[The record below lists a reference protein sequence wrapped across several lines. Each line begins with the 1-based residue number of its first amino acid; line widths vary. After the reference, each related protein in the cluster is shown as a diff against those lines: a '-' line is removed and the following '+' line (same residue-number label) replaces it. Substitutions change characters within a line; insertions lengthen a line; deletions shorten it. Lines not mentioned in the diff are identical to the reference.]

1 MAVRIGMHSRG
12 LAQLSLLSALYWLDG
27 TSGALAQLPDAGT
40 APAQPSAP
48 AAPPASAP
56 PAAGAVPSAQPGAQG
71 AAQPST
77 PPPAPPAVD
86 QPAPAPPGAAPGF
99 SPQPSPLVPPPPPGQ
114 YVYPQQAPVYPQP
127 YVAEPPGYYGNAP
140 PPSSYPYAQPYPERG
155 TEPVDEGYR
164 RHDGFFLRLKIG
176 IGAGGAR
183 YEERING
190 MEEADIRTRGLAGSF
205 ELAIGGSIIENLA
218 LHGNLLLTGLSVN
231 KKVDDVA
238 DNSYDRLSMGM
249 LLLGGGATYYFMPTN
264 LYLTAVTG
272 VGALSESRYLDDD
285 DDTAFTEIES
295 GAGFGV
301 SLSLGKEWWV
311 GRMGEWGLGAAI
323 TGTIVTA
330 PVRIGELSTR
340 FLGHSIALNFSAT
353 FN

>member
-27 TSGALAQLPDAGT
+27 TSGALAQVPDAGS

-48 AAPPASAP
+48 AAPPFAAQPAQPAP
-56 PAAGAVPSAQPGAQG
+56 QAPAQPGAPTAAPSAPAAASPAATQPAPTDP
-71 AAQPST
+71 AAQPGST
-77 PPPAPPAVD
+77 P
-86 QPAPAPPGAAPGF
+86 Q
-99 SPQPSPLVPPPPPGQ
+99 QLVPPPPPPGS

-140 PPSSYPYAQPYPERG
+140 PPANYPYAQPHPAQGGEA
-155 TEPVDEGYR
+155 VDEGYR
-164 RHDGFFLRLKIG
+164 RHDGFFLRLRIG
-176 IGAGGAR
+176 IGAGGTR
-183 YEERING
+183 YEERVNDS
-190 MEEADIRTRGLAGSF
+190 EADIRTRGLAGSF
-205 ELAIGGSIIENLA
+205 ELAIGGSLIENLA
-218 LHGNLLLTGLSVN
+218 LHGNLLLFGMSVN
-231 KKVDDVA
+231 KKVDDVE
-238 DNSYDRLSMGM
+238 DNSYDRLSTGM
-249 LLLGGGATYYFMPTN
+249 LLLGGGVTYYFMPTN
-264 LYLTAVTG
+264 LYLSAVTG

-285 DDTAFTEIES
+285 DETAFTEIES
-295 GAGFGV
+295 GAGVGF

-323 TGTIVTA
+323 TGTVVTA